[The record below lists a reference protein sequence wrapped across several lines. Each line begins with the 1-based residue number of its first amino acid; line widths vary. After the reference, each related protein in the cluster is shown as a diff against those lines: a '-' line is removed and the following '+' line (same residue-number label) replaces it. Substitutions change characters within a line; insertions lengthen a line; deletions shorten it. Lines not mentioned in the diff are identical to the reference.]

1 MLTPVLLLAVF
12 GIVALLWSESRA
24 AAEIAS
30 HYGRQACSAAGVQL
44 LDQSVALTKLALR
57 RASDGRLRV
66 LRHYRFD
73 YSWQGDDRQQGS
85 LALLGKELQ
94 WISSPQRQV
103 VDSSRDG
110 MH

>member
-1 MLTPVLLLAVF
+1 MLTPVLLLAGF
-12 GIVALLWSESRA
+12 GIAALLWSESRA

-30 HYGRQACSAAGVQL
+30 RFGREACASAGVQW
-44 LDQSVALTKLALR
+44 LDQSVALTKLGLR

-85 LALLGKELQ
+85 LALLGRELQ
-94 WISSPQRQV
+94 WISAPQREL

-110 MH
+110 IH